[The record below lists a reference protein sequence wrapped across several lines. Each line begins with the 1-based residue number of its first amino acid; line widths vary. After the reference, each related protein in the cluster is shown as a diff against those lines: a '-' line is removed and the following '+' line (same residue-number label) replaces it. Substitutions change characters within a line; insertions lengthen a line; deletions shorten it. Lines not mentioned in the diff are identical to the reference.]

1 MASTTATTTLQR
13 RALGV
18 FTTNVVVLGIAYVG
32 SIIMARYLGADGRG
46 LLAVILTATAV
57 LAGLGGVGTHEAA
70 TYYASRRRR
79 RQPFVLGNGLAHAG
93 ALLIVSVVVAYLL
106 MGELQ
111 RHVAPRYD
119 EHIWLLAGLLVPSYY
134 LFDLVSSLLSAE
146 GAFTLRNRLN
156 VTARVTTTVATLA
169 IVGWLGWGVA
179 GALIASA
186 PAFLVPAVG
195 GMPLLARNGIAFSRT
210 VHRASLRYG
219 SRVQV
224 GALLNFLN
232 ARFDVLVLSAFAPL
246 ATVGSYAIAQVVAE
260 LVLLFPQ
267 SLGYVLRAQ
276 VASGTRKDSL
286 SAAAMRLNG
295 TLVATCVLLV
305 LLAGPAMITYGYGPA
320 FHSALVP
327 FLILVPGMWFLST
340 GSLVQNALSGRGRP
354 GLSSLLAGGEVVITV
369 GLDLLLIPA
378 HGAVGGAI
386 ASVCAYVFYGVASIV
401 TISRL
406 DGVPART
413 LLLANRG
420 ELRGFV
426 TALRSRA

>member
-1 MASTTATTTLQR
+1 MASTTATATLQR

-57 LAGLGGVGTHEAA
+57 LAGFGGVGTHEAA

-93 ALLIVSVVVAYLL
+93 ALLIVSLLVAYLL

-119 EHIWLLAGLLVPSYY
+119 EHIWLLAGVLVPSYY

-156 VTARVTTTVATLA
+156 VAARVTTTVATLA

-186 PAFLVPAVG
+186 PAFLVPVVG

-267 SLGYVLRAQ
+267 SLGYVLRAL

-286 SAAAMRLNG
+286 SGAAMRLNG
-295 TLVATCVLLV
+295 
-305 LLAGPAMITYGYGPA
+305 
-320 FHSALVP
+320 
-327 FLILVPGMWFLST
+327 
-340 GSLVQNALSGRGRP
+340 
-354 GLSSLLAGGEVVITV
+354 
-369 GLDLLLIPA
+369 
-378 HGAVGGAI
+378 
-386 ASVCAYVFYGVASIV
+386 
-401 TISRL
+401 
-406 DGVPART
+406 
-413 LLLANRG
+413 
-420 ELRGFV
+420 
-426 TALRSRA
+426 